1 MGSRVRCALFD
12 KGLRSLGT
20 AEEASRGQAKGVNF
34 RAHIQGRS
42 QDKGTG
48 HQETVPGDG
57 PRRSEIPS
65 RARKEAANR
74 LKKEGAKAQGCCQA
88 PIHR

>member
-1 MGSRVRCALFD
+1 MASRVRCALFD
-12 KGLRSLGT
+12 KGLRSFGT
-20 AEEASRGQAKGVNF
+20 AEEAGRGQAKGVNF

-42 QDKGTG
+42 QDEGTG
-48 HQETVPGDG
+48 YQETIPGHRPDG
-57 PRRSEIPS
+57 GEIPN
-65 RARKEAANR
+65 RARKEAGNR